1 VLRSVTSFSSYSLGS
16 FSEVRSKVLFA
27 FILSLLL
34 CLYSFYFRTFQVT
47 EHFHLLGDQV
57 RDWNWAVKP
66 FRELPL
72 VGTPTSQGG
81 YCLGPIF
88 YWTLWLIRITI
99 GPFFENLPHAG
110 GIGLAAIHSIADAIL
125 LLAILKRG
133 IPIIASVA
141 IMLLLVSSPF
151 ETSLSGT
158 IWNPGL
164 SVSFVELAIAFFL
177 MIPNSHW
184 VLKTLLTSTT
194 AWLAVQSHTQAI
206 FVALSLLAY
215 LIVEPLIGAGPRRLA
230 LKRLLIIIAVIAVLQ
245 IPYVVEINKRHDI
258 HQEQLGIVATSFGSL
273 VSKPSSVHPYD
284 SFTTLVDRLAELF
297 GPHLS
302 RSLVIVLILVAGGT
316 LLIGYRKNHEIL
328 AVALLPLFLTWLG
341 YSFLSVGTLY
351 TYWYMNLMPSFV
363 LLILFGFMKS
373 PFPTLN
379 KVSPLLALFV
389 LLLAFASQPSR
400 LATRAQS
407 VSYPYY
413 AAMVRGAKE
422 IVRNGAPVRSVIP
435 PSYSSKVEPSYLV
448 QWLGGRV
455 EDSAGLVAII
465 GTDGSVT
472 YQAVTDEQH
481 K

>member
-1 VLRSVTSFSSYSLGS
+1 MRRISVLSSYSLDS
-16 FSEVRSKVLFA
+16 LSEVRSKVLFA
-27 FILSLLL
+27 FTLSLLL

-57 RDWNWAVKP
+57 RDWDLALKP
-66 FRELPL
+66 FRELPR

-81 YCLGPIF
+81 FCLGPIF
-88 YWTLWLIRITI
+88 YWTLWFIRITI
-99 GPFFENLPHAG
+99 GPFYENLPHAG

-125 LLAILKRG
+125 LLAIFKRG
-133 IPIIASVA
+133 IPIVASVA
-141 IMLLLVSSPF
+141 IMLVLVSSPF

-184 VLKTLLTSTT
+184 ALKTLTTSTA

-206 FVALSLLAY
+206 FVALSLLVY
-215 LIVEPLIGAGPRRLA
+215 LIVEGWIVAGPRAA
-230 LKRLLIIIAVIAVLQ
+230 LKRALIIIAVIAVLQ
-245 IPYVVEINKRHDI
+245 IPYVTEINKHGDI
-258 HQEQLGIVATSFGSL
+258 SQEQIGIVAGSFNSL
-273 VSKPSSVHPYD
+273 LTNPSSFHPYA
-284 SFTTLVDRLAELF
+284 SFITLIGALAELF

-302 RSLVIVLILVAGGT
+302 RIVVIALILVAGGA
-316 LLIGYRKNHEIL
+316 LLLEYRKNHEIL
-328 AVALLPLFLTWLG
+328 AVALLPLFLAWLG

-363 LLILFGFMKS
+363 LLILFGFIKT
-373 PFPTLN
+373 PFPLLD
-379 KVSPLLALFV
+379 KISPLLALLV
-389 LLLAFASQPSR
+389 LLLAFAAQPSR
-400 LATRAQS
+400 LATRAQL

-413 AAMVRGAKE
+413 AAIVRGAKE

-435 PSYSSKVEPSYLV
+435 PSFPNKVEPAYLV
-448 QWLGGRV
+448 RWLGGRV
-455 EDSAGLVAII
+455 EDSAGLIAII
-465 GTDGSVT
+465 GENGSVT
-472 YQAVTDEQH
+472 YQASVDEQH

>member
-1 VLRSVTSFSSYSLGS
+1 MRRVTFYSSYSFGS
-16 FSEVRSKVLFA
+16 FSQVRSKVLFA
-27 FILSLLL
+27 FTLCLLL
-34 CLYSFYFRTFQVT
+34 GLYSFYFRTFQVT

-57 RDWNWAVKP
+57 RDWNWAMKP

-81 YCLGPIF
+81 YCLGPVF
-88 YWTLWLIRITI
+88 YWILWFIRITI
-99 GPFFENLPHAG
+99 GPFYENLPHAG

-133 IPIIASVA
+133 IPVIASVA

-164 SVSFVELAIAFFL
+164 SVSFVELAAAFFL
-177 MIPNSHW
+177 LIPNSHW
-184 VLKTLLTSTT
+184 VLKTLLTSTA
-194 AWLAVQSHTQAI
+194 AWLAVQSHTQAV
-206 FVALSLLAY
+206 FFAVSLLVY
-215 LIVEPLIGAGPRRLA
+215 LIVEPWIVAGPRRFA
-230 LKRLLIIIAVIAVLQ
+230 LKRLLIILAVILVLQ
-245 IPYVVEINKRHDI
+245 IPYVIELNKRHDVP
-258 HQEQLGIVATSFGSL
+258 QEQLGIVATSLNSL
-273 VSKPSSVHPYD
+273 VTKPSSVHPYA
-284 SFTTLVDRLAELF
+284 SLKALVDALAELF

-302 RSLVIVLILVAGGT
+302 RTLVIVLILVAGGA
-316 LLIGYRKNHEIL
+316 LVIGYRKNHEIL
-328 AVALLPLFLTWLG
+328 AVTLLPLFLTWLG

-363 LLILFGFMKS
+363 LLVLFGFMKS

-379 KVSPLLALFV
+379 KVSTLLSLFV
-389 LLLAFASQPSR
+389 LLLAFAVQPGR

-413 AAMVRGAKE
+413 AAIVRGAKE
-422 IVRNGAPVRSVIP
+422 IVRNGVPVRSVIP
-435 PSYSSKVEPSYLV
+435 PRYTSEVEPAYV
-448 QWLGGRV
+448 VRWLGGRV
-455 EDSAGLVAII
+455 EESAGLIATI

-472 YQAVTDEQH
+472 YQAVADEQH